1 MAENVSITVA
11 PGDGIG
17 PEIMSATLH
26 VLEAAGAHLNY
37 EHIEVGDAIYRDGHS
52 SGIGPEAW
60 ESIQRTG
67 VLLKGPITT
76 PQGGGVKSLN
86 VTIRKSLGLFANVRP
101 IRAFEPFIAT
111 NHPHM
116 DVVVIR
122 ENEEDL
128 YAGIEHRQTEEVVQA
143 LKLIS
148 KPGSERIIRYAF
160 EYAQRRGRKKVTCLT
175 KDNIM
180 KLTDGLFHRLFR
192 EIGVEYP
199 ELETEHL
206 IVDIGIARLAALPE
220 LFDVVVVPN
229 LYGDIVSDVTA
240 ELSGSVGLGA
250 SANIGEKAAMFEA
263 IHGSAPQIAGKNLA
277 NPSGLLG
284 AAVSMLVHVGQG
296 DIAQLINNAWLKTIE
311 DGVHT
316 NDIFSKV
323 RSKQLVGTKEFGDAI
338 VERIGEVPEKL
349 HAVQYKANRPIVIKY
364 ERGKPAERVLV
375 GVDVFIHSHDEVD
388 AIASALEKAES
399 HALKIKAISNR
410 GIKVW
415 PDGFPDILKTD
426 HWCCRFMA
434 AKEGTEIT
442 NSDIAALLTQLD
454 KDGIDF
460 IQTENLYYFDG
471 ERGFSLAQGQ

>member
-1 MAENVSITVA
+1 MAKNVAITVA

-17 PEIMSATLH
+17 PEIMSATLQI
-26 VLEAAGAHLNY
+26 LKAAGARLDY
-37 EHIEVGDAIYRDGHS
+37 EQIEVGEKIYRDGQS

-60 ESIQRTG
+60 KSLQRTG

-101 IRAFEPFIAT
+101 IRAFEPFIKT

-128 YAGIEHRQTEEVVQA
+128 YAGIEHRQTEEVFQA

-148 KPGSERIIRYAF
+148 KPGSERIIRFAF
-160 EYAQRRGRKKVTCLT
+160 EYAQRRGRKKVACFT

-180 KLTDGLFHRLFR
+180 KLTDGFFHYMFR
-192 EIGVEYP
+192 EIGSEYP
-199 ELETEHL
+199 NIETEHL

-277 NPSGLLG
+277 NPSGLIL
-284 AAVSMLVHVGQG
+284 AAVSMLLHVGQG
-296 DIAQLINNAWLKTIE
+296 DIAQIINNAWLKTIE
-311 DGVHT
+311 DGIHT

-323 RSKQLVGTKEFGDAI
+323 RSRKQAGTKEFGEAV
-338 VERIGEVPEKL
+338 VERLGRQPEML
-349 HAVQYKANRPIVIKY
+349 HPVQFKADRPIIIKY
-364 ERGKPAERVLV
+364 ERGKPAVRKLV

-388 AIASALEKAES
+388 DIAAVLKRAENGT
-399 HALKIKAISNR
+399 LTLQAISNR

-415 PDGFPDILKTD
+415 PDGFPGILYTD
-426 HWCCRFMA
+426 HWRCRFLPA
-434 AKEGTEIT
+434 REGTEVT
-442 NSDIAALLTQLD
+442 NKDIVSLIERLD
-454 KDGIDF
+454 ENHVDF
-460 IQTENLYYFDG
+460 IQTENLYYFDDV
-471 ERGFSLAQGQ
+471 RGFSLDQG